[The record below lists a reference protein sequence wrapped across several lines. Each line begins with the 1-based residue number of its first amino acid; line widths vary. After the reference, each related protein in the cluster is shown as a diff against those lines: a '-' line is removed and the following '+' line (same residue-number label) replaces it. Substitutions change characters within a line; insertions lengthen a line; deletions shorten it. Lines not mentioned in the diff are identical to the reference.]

1 VDDIA
6 HTKTLELPAQVWGM
20 GKRYDYNIR
29 VTLTTIILT
38 TIAVDEWGA
47 DELHKPCTITYNANG
62 ELDYDDDENYRTV
75 TLPWVTGVPHTLL
88 GEDIFY
94 RPMHTAIFTGW
105 NTQADGL
112 GDNYMPDEPFIATGD
127 VTLYAQWESK
137 ENCYIV
143 EPGDMVSFL
152 APRAYTD
159 DGKLYTGTFTAEVL
173 WEEPDVIYQA
183 FVIDDRTR
191 LKIWRGSAIVN
202 VDAGSQPGNA
212 VVAVKRDDTDEIV
225 WSYHIWV
232 TNYIPDEGPTYTMNG
247 YTFMDRNLGAMNE
260 GLSEDAR
267 GLHYQWGRKDP
278 FASGHYT
285 TEETGAEKGT
295 VAWSIRNPN
304 VFLTADGYDGSSRDW
319 LYTSDNTLWGHGAAK
334 SAYDPCPAGWRVPAY
349 GDGSPWAGFATKS
362 VWYDEGGRYVTSLT
376 RWSLSLVFPA
386 AGYLGDS
393 TGELNFAGGSG
404 WYWSATTINKSG
416 YDYAQ
421 CLYFESGLVDED
433 DAESRANGGSV
444 RCVRI

>member
-38 TIAVDEWGA
+38 AIAVDEWGA
-47 DELHKPCTITYNANG
+47 DELHKPCTITYDANDG
-62 ELDYDDDENYRTV
+62 RSDAV
-75 TLPWVTGVPHTLL
+75 VPWVTGVPHTLL
-88 GEDIFY
+88 GEDILH
-94 RPMHTAIFTGW
+94 RPPVHTAVFTGW

-112 GDNYMPDEPFIATGD
+112 GDNYMPDESFTATGD

-137 ENCYIV
+137 ENCYML
-143 EPGDMVSFL
+143 EPGEWVSFL
-152 APRAYTD
+152 APRVYTD

-183 FVIDDRTR
+183 SVIDDRTR
-191 LKIWRGSAIVN
+191 LSHWRGSAIVN
-202 VDAGSQPGNA
+202 VDADSQPGNA

-232 TNYIPDEGPTYTMNG
+232 TYYIPDEGTTYTMNG
-247 YTFMDRNLGAMNE
+247 YTFMDRNLGAINE

-278 FASGHYT
+278 FAPGHYT
-285 TEETGAEKGT
+285 TEETDAEKGT

-304 VFLTADGYDGSSRDW
+304 VFLTADGFDGSSRDW

-334 SAYDPCPAGWRVPAY
+334 SAYDPCPAGWRVPAH
-349 GDGSPWAGFATKS
+349 GDGSPWAGFAEYS
-362 VWYDEGGRYVTSLT
+362 EWNDNEGGRYITTSSLT
-376 RWSLSLVFPA
+376 RKPTSPAFPA

-393 TGELNFAGGSG
+393 TGALNFAGGRG

-416 YDYAQ
+416 FDYAQ

-433 DAESRANGGSV
+433 GAESRANGGSI